1 MLEKFLSSKF
11 ANNLVSLLEELP
23 NPLHVDIT
31 EINDIKLIAL
41 FLIFLGML
49 IFILLIFFVVVRD
62 IFSFFKRK
70 NVFGGKGASG
80 SGGRETDSDE
90 DSDEDE
96 DDLFDAQEKRELELE
111 LQKELDLALAQKA
124 ELENKKKL
132 EKEEKI
138 REKKEKEIKKKKET
152 KKTAKKDKVIIDFDW
167 KKQKDFSSK
176 DKIIDSSMLVYK
188 RTSTELHQLCGLLLD
203 MLGRGVDDL
212 KIFQTLNYKSQ
223 GLANEGDILKFVDA
237 VKTFVRLCKEGKFDD
252 LISGGNVPDCGQALF
267 HLANNDISLVLVLLE
282 KLMDNEID
290 KISKTGDLKQ
300 RKILMDISNYACC
313 MGALAEKDDL
323 MLATNVYETAIELN
337 SSNVTAWNRLA
348 DVYRITDSE
357 SRAIWAY
364 QKAYSLA
371 DLDIIGSD
379 TANACKYLSGYLY
392 AQGNSLQSVKMYNVA
407 KQYYDSL
414 GMNNTFSAQ
423 EIDAIN
429 IITANLKNNMSETIS
444 RLLQKSR

>member
-49 IFILLIFFVVVRD
+49 IFILLIFFIVVRD

-80 SGGRETDSDE
+80 SGGRETDSGE

-96 DDLFDAQEKRELELE
+96 DDLFDAQEKRELEQE

-132 EKEEKI
+132 EKEERI

-223 GLANEGDILKFVDA
+223 GLANEGDILKQRVSD
-237 VKTFVRLCKEGKFDD
+237 E
-252 LISGGNVPDCGQALF
+252 
-267 HLANNDISLVLVLLE
+267 
-282 KLMDNEID
+282 
-290 KISKTGDLKQ
+290 TGL
-300 RKILMDISNYACC
+300 R
-313 MGALAEKDDL
+313 
-323 MLATNVYETAIELN
+323 
-337 SSNVTAWNRLA
+337 R
-348 DVYRITDSE
+348 R
-357 SRAIWAY
+357 
-364 QKAYSLA
+364 
-371 DLDIIGSD
+371 
-379 TANACKYLSGYLY
+379 
-392 AQGNSLQSVKMYNVA
+392 
-407 KQYYDSL
+407 
-414 GMNNTFSAQ
+414 TFSGVLFSAPQ
-423 EIDAIN
+423 
-429 IITANLKNNMSETIS
+429 S
-444 RLLQKSR
+444 